1 MQNKDEVSSE
11 QPKIMHMNCSFACYI
26 YTQELKAVNNEF
38 SSQTT
43 PLQQKYG

>member
-1 MQNKDEVSSE
+1 MQNKDEVSSK
-11 QPKIMHMNCSFACYI
+11 QPNNYAYELLFVCYI